1 MKEKFKPEVKICKC
15 CKKEFTTTRKRQTS
29 CSKECTEKQRK
40 SYQKILER
48 KKRFAIWVNS

>member
-1 MKEKFKPEVKICKC
+1 MKEKHKSEEKVCKC
-15 CKKEFTTTRKRQTS
+15 CKKKFMTTRKRQTS
-29 CSKECTEKQRK
+29 CSKECAEEQRK